1 MPNIRWTEQRINLSE
16 VLIMEKY
23 FVNLYLFDQTSMMI
37 SGIVMIERRVET
49 VTSREV

>member
-1 MPNIRWTEQRINLSE
+1 MSRHAGYTPVCLLI
-16 VLIMEKY
+16 LIMEKY